1 MISLILIGALGI
13 TFNIL
18 DSVSTHY
25 ALNKLPVELRAK
37 EANPMAAG
45 IMSKD
50 PLISDLIKHIAG
62 TMIIV
67 FFVLLKQKAVLIE
80 ITITLGLVVASNTQ
94 LIIARKITKR
104 KVNGGFSYVCDKLKI
119 PKKWQFFVFVVVS
132 ITIAIVAT
140 HFILGTWSGLNGIN
154 R

>member
-1 MISLILIGALGI
+1 MISLILIGLLGI
-13 TFNIL
+13 AFNVL

-25 ALNKLPVELRAK
+25 ALNKMPVELRAK

-45 IMSKD
+45 IMNKD

-67 FFVLLKQKAVLIE
+67 FFVLLKQKALLIE
-80 ITITLGLVVASNTQ
+80 VAIMLCIVVMSNTE

-104 KVNGGFSYVCDKLKI
+104 KVNSLFGYLCHGLKI
-119 PKKWQFFVFVVVS
+119 PAKYQFFVFIV
-132 ITIAIVAT
+132 ITIAISILAT
-140 HFILGTWSGLNGIN
+140 HLILGTWSGMNGIN